1 MAPACSRCA
10 SRPASPDGPATE
22 LGAPSDGA
30 STRGDGGELAS
41 AGIGCPVAAPL
52 AVTGGS
58 FFLPPGVAGEGGE
71 TEPGGGGRQATRRD
85 ALPSSFRI
93 APNEI
98 MFRLKSCCALLG
110 RSAVV
115 ASSTLEARSGGT
127 DAEYDVRAVPG
138 LLPSPLIVAPK
149 PWILLLWPALGVDP
163 AEVVQ
168 AAADSV
174 QTGRLQSTRPQGR
187 HKFSYL
193 RAIRPLLPRER
204 G

>member
-71 TEPGGGGRQATRRD
+71 TEPGGGRQATRRD

-149 PWILLLWPALGVDP
+149 PWILLRPAARRGSCRSCPGGCRVGP
-163 AEVVQ
+163 NWTAAEYT
-168 AAADSV
+168 A
-174 QTGRLQSTRPQGR
+174 GRWHT
-187 HKFSYL
+187 FSYL
-193 RAIRPLLPRER
+193 QAIRPLLPRER

>member
-1 MAPACSRCA
+1 MAPACSRRA

-58 FFLPPGVAGEGGE
+58 FFLPPGDAGEGGE
-71 TEPGGGGRQATRRD
+71 TEPGGGRQATRRD

-127 DAEYDVRAVPG
+127 DDDVRAVPG

>member
-1 MAPACSRCA
+1 M
-10 SRPASPDGPATE
+10 
-22 LGAPSDGA
+22 
-30 STRGDGGELAS
+30 
-41 AGIGCPVAAPL
+41 
-52 AVTGGS
+52 
-58 FFLPPGVAGEGGE
+58 PPGVAGEGGE

-149 PWILLLWPALGVDP
+149 PWILLRPAARSAWILQKLY
-163 AEVVQ
+163 Q
-168 AAADSV
+168 AAA
-174 QTGRLQSTRPQGR
+174 
-187 HKFSYL
+187 
-193 RAIRPLLPRER
+193 E
-204 G
+204 

>member
-10 SRPASPDGPATE
+10 SRPTSPDGPATE

-71 TEPGGGGRQATRRD
+71 TEPGGGRQATRRD

-149 PWILLLWPALGVDP
+149 PWILLRPLGVD
-163 AEVVQ
+163 AEVLDGCRVRRPQ
-168 AAADSV
+168 S
-174 QTGRLQSTRPQGR
+174 GRLQSTRPQGR

-193 RAIRPLLPRER
+193 QAIRPLLPRER

>member
-1 MAPACSRCA
+1 MPSLLGLPGPDVAPACSRRA
-10 SRPASPDGPATE
+10 SRPVSSDGPATE

-149 PWILLLWPALGVDP
+149 PWILLRPALGVDP

-168 AAADSV
+168 AAAESV
-174 QTGRLQSTRPQGR
+174 QSGRLQSTRPQAR
-187 HKFSYL
+187 HKPS
-193 RAIRPLLPRER
+193 
-204 G
+204 